1 MHTRTHAH
9 THTNTYTHTHKKKK
23 MLIPSRSWPAVWQ
36 VAEAALTL
44 GLFTR
49 EVLPL
54 CPDGHRGEGPGRKK
68 LDPRSNSSRMLWT
81 GEAGPAEGINTQ
93 TEEAGWSDLSIT
105 RCLHSACERVVYI
118 YYLFVCVCVCVC
130 ALGEGER
137 RGERGEGNEKEEETE
152 KEE

>member
-9 THTNTYTHTHKKKK
+9 AYTHTHTKKKT
-23 MLIPSRSWPAVWQ
+23 LIPSRSWPAVWQ

-130 ALGEGER
+130 VCALGEGER
-137 RGERGEGNEKEEETE
+137 RRERGEGNEKEEETE